1 MLSPE
6 ALTVAFVNAATD
18 YLVVLDQSQ
27 RIVFANRAFV
37 SAFLEGQD
45 QPGIDFLSLVDPSSQ
60 PRAVETLANLDSG
73 PRFVELYHIG
83 PDGKIR
89 PVHYSMGLMG
99 LDDARL
105 VAAVGR
111 DKTPDLELLGAITQ
125 LNIELESKQRELAQ
139 ALARV
144 EALAIVDQV
153 TGLYNRHYFFTVV
166 QHFFEE
172 ARRYSQPL
180 SCLMIDVDH
189 FKNINDSYG
198 HIFGDH
204 VLKAIGNR
212 LKASSRKSDLL
223 ARYGGE
229 EFVLITPNTDLS
241 TTLVLAERIRT
252 AIERE
257 RVTIGATT
265 AHVTVSIGL
274 SGTEVVPEGPL
285 ENLIDAADKA
295 LYTAKRGGRNR
306 CYVYEPREGAIA

>member
-27 RIVFANRAFV
+27 HIVFANKAFAG
-37 SAFLEGQD
+37 AFLEGRD
-45 QPGIDFLSLVDPSSQ
+45 AAGVDFLSLVDPSSQ
-60 PRAVETLANLDSG
+60 PRAIETLANLDSG
-73 PRFVELYHIG
+73 PRFVELYHFG
-83 PDGKIR
+83 PDGKVR

-99 LDDARL
+99 LDDTRL

-125 LNIELESKQRELAQ
+125 LNIELESKQRELAE

-144 EALAIVDQV
+144 EALAVVDQV
-153 TGLYNRHYFFTVV
+153 TGLYNRHYFFTVI

-172 ARRYSQPL
+172 ARRYAQPL

-204 VLKAIGNR
+204 VLKAVGNR
-212 LKASSRKSDLL
+212 LKVSSRKSDLL

-229 EFVLITPNTDLS
+229 EFVLFTPNTDL
-241 TTLVLAERIRT
+241 TTAYVLAERIR
-252 AIERE
+252 AGIERE

-274 SGTEVVPEGPL
+274 SGTEMVTEGPL
-285 ENLIDAADKA
+285 ESLIDTADQA

-306 CYVYEPREGAIA
+306 CFIYEPRGGASS